1 MSISFPFATA
11 ADLSARAGVEVDN
24 VPQAESILLMASAVV
39 AAYIGQDFDD
49 GAVPLAASQVTI
61 NVAYRVW
68 VNPDGLVGDTIDDA
82 SRRWSERTSSE
93 GFYLTAADKM
103 ILDGLRKPA
112 ANRGLWSLGVTRGSG
127 VDGTVYVPTGPAQ
140 SGYPFPWYS
149 SDDPAL

>member
-1 MSISFPFATA
+1 MSILIPFATPT
-11 ADLSARAGVEVDN
+11 DLGHRAGVAIDN
-24 VPQAESILLMASAVV
+24 VEQAESILLMASAVV
-39 AAYIGQDFDD
+39 AAYIGQDFSD
-49 GAVPLAASQVTI
+49 GDIPLAASQVTI

-112 ANRGLWSLGVTRGSG
+112 ANRGLWSLGTTRGEG
-127 VDGTVYVPTGPAQ
+127 RDGTIYVPTGPPP